1 MSSSARRPTTPPPQT
16 TTKPGNLP
24 AAPLTPEQVRQLE
37 INRLKA
43 KALRARADAE
53 KAAAAAGPSSGAHAG
68 QKRPHDAISTTT
80 TRAAARNHRDGTSA
94 TANTAGNIAAA
105 IMTAPADNAYIRPA
119 KKFEKSSYIEYDLS
133 AMTDTKGGFL
143 STADDPHNKAL
154 NSGLG
159 RDGARDGEEQKPAHM
174 TMAEWQRHQLLKKL
188 RAAKAGPFEP
198 GLSVLDDGGDGG
210 AARTCRECG
219 SREIDFQWQAVF
231 GVAVCGACKERR
243 PERYSLLT
251 KTEAREDYLLTDP
264 ELRDEELFPRLERP
278 NPRSATYHSM
288 QLFLRCQLE
297 EYAFSPRKWGSAAA
311 LDAEFARRE
320 ADRRERKE
328 KRFKSKLDDLKKR
341 TRVEAYRRSRQ
352 AGAAVGDGIG
362 LDGTGAGQR
371 PTAQFGDKISGRF
384 DRHEHEWGRAVEDPE
399 TGLTKKRCIECAMEV
414 EELEF

>member
-1 MSSSARRPTTPPPQT
+1 MATPSSSSAHRPKTPPPPTAST
-16 TTKPGNLP
+16 TNSGSLP
-24 AAPLTPEQVRQLE
+24 KAPLTPEQVRQLE

-43 KALRARADAE
+43 KALRSQAD
-53 KAAAAAGPSSGAHAG
+53 AAAAVAAASTSTTAHAG
-68 QKRPHDAISTTT
+68 QKRPHSAISAA
-80 TRAAARNHRDGTSA
+80 TRPRNHRDGTSA
-94 TANTAGNIAAA
+94 TPGTAGG
-105 IMTAPADNAYIRPA
+105 MTAPSDNAYIRAA

-143 STADDPHNKAL
+143 STADDPHNRAL
-154 NSGLG
+154 NSGVPREDREAG
-159 RDGARDGEEQKPAHM
+159 GGEQKPAHM
-174 TMAEWQRHQLLKKL
+174 TLAEWQRHQLLKKL

-198 GLSVLDDGGDGG
+198 GISVLDGD
-210 AARTCRECG
+210 AAGTNACGECG
-219 SREIDFQWQAVF
+219 SREIDFQWRAVF
-231 GVAVCGACKERR
+231 GVAVCGACKERL

-264 ELRDEELFPRLERP
+264 ELRDEQLFPRLERP

-297 EYAFSPRKWGSAAA
+297 AYAFSARKWGGPDA

-320 ADRRERKE
+320 ADKKDRRE

-362 LDGTGAGQR
+362 LGGSGA
-371 PTAQFGDKISGRF
+371 TAQFGDKVAGRF
-384 DRHEHEWGRAVEDPE
+384 DRHEHEWGRSVEDPE
-399 TGLTKKRCIECAMEV
+399 TGLTKKRCVECGMEV

>member
-1 MSSSARRPTTPPPQT
+1 MSSSSARRPITPPPQT
-16 TTKPGNLP
+16 TNKPGNLP

-37 INRLKA
+37 ISRLKA
-43 KALRARADAE
+43 KALRAQADTE
-53 KAAAAAGPSSGAHAG
+53 TAAAAATSSSAHAG
-68 QKRPHDAISTTT
+68 QKRPHSAISTTT
-80 TRAAARNHRDGTSA
+80 TRVAARNHRDGTSA
-94 TANTAGNIAAA
+94 TAGTAGRIAATT
-105 IMTAPADNAYIRPA
+105 MTAPSDNAYVRPA

-154 NSGLG
+154 NSGLARG
-159 RDGARDGEEQKPAHM
+159 DRDAEEQRPPHM

-198 GLSVLDDGGDGG
+198 GISVLDNDGDAGKR
-210 AARTCRECG
+210 RTCRECAV
-219 SREIDFQWQAVF
+219 SREIDFQWLDVF
-231 GVAVCGACKERR
+231 GVAVCAACKERH

-264 ELRDEELFPRLERP
+264 ELRDEELFPRLEKP

-297 EYAFSPRKWGSAAA
+297 EYAFSARKWGSAKA
-311 LDAEFARRE
+311 LDEEFARRE
-320 ADRRERKE
+320 AEKKERKE
-328 KRFKSKLDDLKKR
+328 KKFKNKLEDLKKR
-341 TRVEAYRRSRQ
+341 TRVEAYKRSRQ
-352 AGAAVGDGIG
+352 VGAAVGDGIG
-362 LDGTGAGQR
+362 LDGTSGGGR
-371 PTAQFGDKISGRF
+371 PTAQFGDKVSGRF

>member
-1 MSSSARRPTTPPPQT
+1 MSSSARRPTTPPRQT

-53 KAAAAAGPSSGAHAG
+53 KAAAAAGPSG
-68 QKRPHDAISTTT
+68 QKRPHDAIS

-105 IMTAPADNAYIRPA
+105 IMTAPSDNAYMRPA

-143 STADDPHNKAL
+143 STTDDPHNKAL
-154 NSGLG
+154 NSGLLPN
-159 RDGARDGEEQKPAHM
+159 REKDGGEGEQQKPAHM

-198 GLSVLDDGGDGG
+198 GLSVLDRDE
-210 AARTCRECG
+210 RTRCCRECG
-219 SREIDFQWQAVF
+219 SREIDFQWQDVF
-231 GVAVCGACKERR
+231 GVAVCGACKERV

-278 NPRSATYHSM
+278 NPRSPTYHSM

-297 EYAFSPRKWGSAAA
+297 AYAFSPRKWGGADA

-320 ADRRERKE
+320 ADKKDRKE
-328 KRFKSKLDDLKKR
+328 KRFKSKLEDLKKR

-352 AGAAVGDGIG
+352 AGAQVGDGIG
-362 LDGTGAGQR
+362 LDGSTGAGGQR